1 MIPQSDLKDVAIRYQ
16 RAGLSILP
24 IRADGSKAP
33 ALKTWEPLQKRL
45 PTEDEIREW
54 FGNGARRGVAVV
66 CGAVSGGLY
75 ALDLDDLT
83 IGEAFITELLAY
95 DSELLF
101 AMPQCRT
108 PRPGKRLF
116 FRYDG
121 ELHSTV
127 LAYRVDADGRKRE
140 AIALIGDGKYSIVPP
155 TPAECHENRK
165 PYEWVRGDLTSVPT
179 LSDEQL
185 EDILALARLFD
196 EAPKPEPA
204 PLRVTGEAQRV
215 GDRFNQEGDVL
226 ELLQRH
232 GWRVAGNG
240 REGNIYLTRP
250 GKPRG
255 VSASW
260 HPQLGTLYVFTTN
273 APPFEAGRAYSPFAV
288 YTLLEHG
295 GDFSAAA
302 KALAKQYGNGHDSV
316 VPQPAPRRAISLR
329 ELMEKQFEP
338 LTYLVPDIL
347 PEGGLT
353 LLVGRPKVGKSWF
366 ALQIACALSA
376 GGFAF
381 GLDTPLPKRRVL
393 YCALEDGQRRLQRR
407 ITLLGAAY
415 DPDAFHIVTELS
427 PLDRG
432 GADELRQLIQETQ
445 AQVVFVDVVARILP
459 RRKRNDGV
467 YQSDYDAFALLKDL
481 AVAEGVTLVAVHHES
496 KAPNEDPLMR
506 VSGSTG
512 LTGAVDAVLTLSKP
526 RGEQMGTLF
535 VTGRDI
541 EREGEFAVT
550 FTAGKWYVE
559 GDAKTVRM
567 SEERRSILQ
576 AISELGGKAKP
587 TEIALVLGKSAG
599 TVRFLLHKMTQ
610 AGEVQ
615 RANGYYTNT
624 ANTANALTLDAN
636 INTPANTANA
646 LTLSTQDTNVR
657 TVSTVSTVSD
667 VSTVSEN
674 TIEHI
679 TTIESP
685 PNSKSVT
692 VDDSESGSNS
702 KAVTV
707 DPEGDSDI
715 PDYRTAVIPLREG
728 VAAWCDTC
736 GCSMLHVPTR
746 AGDFECVDCGTR
758 RRFPPQGG

>member
-302 KALAKQYGNGHDSV
+302 KALAKQYGKGHRME
-316 VPQPAPRRAISLR
+316 PERLAPPVDWAGFLR
-329 ELMEKQFEP
+329 P
-338 LTYLVPDIL
+338 LKEVEALPVDWLLPNLLARGEITIL
-347 PEGGLT
+347 AGEAGAGKTT
-353 LLVGRPKVGKSWF
+353 L
-366 ALQIACALSA
+366 
-376 GGFAF
+376 
-381 GLDTPLPKRRVL
+381 
-393 YCALEDGQRRLQRR
+393 ALEIAHALTRDDTTLGERPQSQARVVWLHYDHSEGRIREKYEQTYGEEPEFMTPNMNKLEEAGMLRLTPDTVHLWASML
-407 ITLLGAAY
+407 IAYGTECLIVDTLNDWLGC
-415 DPDAFHIVTELS
+415 DDTDKESKVR
-427 PLDRG
+427 PLMN
-432 GADELRQLIQETQ
+432 ALRQLVEKTGVAVLAIHHPNKASTLKRVT
-445 AQVVFVDVVARILP
+445 ALANSYVFGAKADTV
-459 RRKRNDGV
+459 
-467 YQSDYDAFALLKDL
+467 ALL
-481 AVAEGVTLVAVHHES
+481 A
-496 KAPNEDPLMR
+496 DP
-506 VSGSTG
+506 
-512 LTGAVDAVLTLSKP
+512 D
-526 RGEQMGTLF
+526 GE
-535 VTGRDI
+535 
-541 EREGEFAVT
+541 
-550 FTAGKWYVE
+550 
-559 GDAKTVRM
+559 
-567 SEERRSILQ
+567 
-576 AISELGGKAKP
+576 P
-587 TEIALVLGKSAG
+587 SA
-599 TVRFLLHKMTQ
+599 T
-610 AGEVQ
+610 EVQ
-615 RANGYYTNT
+615 LR
-624 ANTANALTLDAN
+624 
-636 INTPANTANA
+636 
-646 LTLSTQDTNVR
+646 V
-657 TVSTVSTVSD
+657 
-667 VSTVSEN
+667 
-674 TIEHI
+674 
-679 TTIESP
+679 
-685 PNSKSVT
+685 VT
-692 VDDSESGSNS
+692 VPKCVKGGRQHTPSTSGGSH
-702 KAVTV
+702 
-707 DPEGDSDI
+707 
-715 PDYRTAVIPLREG
+715 L
-728 VAAWCDTC
+728 C
-736 GCSMLHVPTR
+736 R
-746 AGDFECVDCGTR
+746 AR
-758 RRFPPQGG
+758 RDR